1 MSSLVVAAHF
11 SDECTHGEVRLVNGS
26 SEYNGR
32 LEVCN
37 DGVWGTVTSD
47 AWSHYESRVVCRQ
60 LGYSGLCQY
69 TLLIHEFFLVFVCVC
84 VLNVVASPFF
94 SSFPSLSFFSFL
106 SLCFFTF
113 FIFLFL
119 DALHYDSSIFGSNYD
134 IPIVM
139 DRVFCG
145 GFEENLFNCT
155 FNSVPTSTDTHAKD
169 IGIQCYS
176 KEGISVNENRVSI
189 FCHPSQIKF
198 KMCHLFCPLLC
209 VCVCVCVCLF
219 FGLKKLWREV
229 LACVVFLLSLFF
241 AFSFLFQPVTVL
253 PGMLD
258 LSMVALST
266 REPSRFVSV
275 ESGVLSV
282 ILTGVR
288 MMEELYADN
297 WDTQQQ
303 VKRILGCMKMTTIEH

>member
-1 MSSLVVAAHF
+1 M
-11 SDECTHGEVRLVNGS
+11 
-26 SEYNGR
+26 
-32 LEVCN
+32 
-37 DGVWGTVTSD
+37 
-47 AWSHYESRVVCRQ
+47 
-60 LGYSGLCQY
+60 
-69 TLLIHEFFLVFVCVC
+69 C
-84 VLNVVASPFF
+84 VLNVVVSPFF
-94 SSFPSLSFFSFL
+94 SFPSLSFSSFL

-119 DALHYDSSIFGSNYD
+119 DALHYDSSVFGSNYD

-139 DRVFCG
+139 DRVYCS

-198 KMCHLFCPLLC
+198 KMCHSFWPLF
-209 VCVCVCVCLF
+209 VCVCVCL
-219 FGLKKLWREV
+219 GGWLEEALERSIGMR
-229 LACVVFLLSLFF
+229 VFILSLFF
-241 AFSFLFQPVTVL
+241 AFSFLFQLVTVL
-253 PGMLD
+253 PVMLD
-258 LSMVALST
+258 LSMVALGT

-282 ILTGVR
+282 ILTGAST
-288 MMEELYADN
+288 MEELYAGN

-303 VKRILGCMKMTTIEH
+303 VKGILGCMKMTTIEH